1 MRSASTSWPFVFSS
15 ALLLIQLVVVFNLRH
30 INFNKTMIFCSLNLN
45 VKKSELFLTD
55 ICLRS
60 WKSLPS
66 VRVNEVLQ
74 QLHVSKRYINI
85 VISNQFLHHNRHDY
99 QHQHHHRNHHHQQHQ
114 HHYYHYPRHRD
125 NHAVTCSLGPNIH
138 LCISDMGFQLIF
150 CLV

>member
-1 MRSASTSWPFVFSS
+1 MFSS
-15 ALLLIQLVVVFNLRH
+15 ALLLVQLVVVFNLRH

-74 QLHVSKRYINI
+74 QLHVSEKESINI
-85 VISNQFLHHNRHDY
+85 VDQTNSCIIIAMIININITITNNTINNNIIIFTAPGTVTIMISPVVQDQIF
-99 QHQHHHRNHHHQQHQ
+99 
-114 HHYYHYPRHRD
+114 
-125 NHAVTCSLGPNIH
+125 
-138 LCISDMGFQLIF
+138 ISAYRTRASS
-150 CLV
+150 

>member
-1 MRSASTSWPFVFSS
+1 MFSS
-15 ALLLIQLVVVFNLRH
+15 ALLLVQLVVVFNLRH

-74 QLHVSKRYINI
+74 QLHVSEEESINI
-85 VISNQFLHHNRHDY
+85 VDQPNSCIIIAMIININITITNTTINNNNIIISTA
-99 QHQHHHRNHHHQQHQ
+99 
-114 HHYYHYPRHRD
+114 PGT
-125 NHAVTCSLGPNIH
+125 VTIM
-138 LCISDMGFQLIF
+138 ISPVVQDQIF
-150 CLV
+150 ISAYRTRASS